1 MMQRSKNVLFLLLF
15 AGCWA
20 VAPVEGQAPEAKKI
34 LDAMIHALGGQTYL
48 DVNDIHT
55 TGRFY
60 TFKHDT
66 PTGGDYISQYVKYPM
81 MQRTEIGIARFKQI
95 TINNGKDGW
104 KSVPKDKEPQEQ
116 LPAEIAEFQTS
127 FKTSLDYVV
136 RFTLA
141 EPKTTVLLVGSE
153 ILDFNRADVIEIRDA
168 VKDRIV
174 LYVDRNSKLP
184 VKMQVY
190 RSDEKI
196 MREERFVN
204 WHSFQSV
211 QVPLFVGR
219 YADGS
224 KTMEIRLENVTF
236 DTGLADSLFTVP
248 KK

>member
-1 MMQRSKNVLFLLLF
+1 MMQRSKIVLFLLLL
-15 AGCWA
+15 ANCLAA
-20 VAPVEGQAPEAKKI
+20 VPVKAQEPQARKI
-34 LDAMIHALGGQTYL
+34 LDEMTQALGGQAYL
-48 DVNDIHT
+48 DVNDMHT
-55 TGRFY
+55 MGRFY

-66 PTGGDYISQYVKYPM
+66 PTGGDYLSQYIKYPM
-81 MQRTEIGIARFKQI
+81 MQRTEIGIAKFKQI
-95 TINNGKDGW
+95 TVNNGKEGW

-153 ILDFNRADVIEIRDA
+153 ILDFNRADVIELRDA
-168 VKDRIV
+168 VKNRIV
-174 LYVDRNSKLP
+174 LYVDRNTKLP
-184 VKMQVY
+184 IKMRVY

-196 MREERFVN
+196 MREERFAN

-224 KTMEIRLENVTF
+224 KTMEIRLENATV
-236 DTGLADSLFTVP
+236 DSGLADSLFTVP

>member
-1 MMQRSKNVLFLLLF
+1 MMQRFKIVLFLLL
-15 AGCWA
+15 ATCWTA
-20 VAPVEGQAPEAKKI
+20 VPVKAQAPQAKKI
-34 LDAMIHALGGQTYL
+34 LDEMMQALGGQAYL
-48 DVNDIHT
+48 DVNDIHK

-66 PTGGDYISQYVKYPM
+66 PTGGDYISQYIKYPM
-81 MQRTEIGIARFKQI
+81 MERTEIGIAKFKQI
-95 TINNGKDGW
+95 TINNGKEGW

-141 EPKTTVLLVGSE
+141 EPKTTFLLVGSE
-153 ILDFNRADVIEIRDA
+153 ILDFNRADVIELRDA
-168 VKDRIV
+168 VKNRIV
-174 LYVDRNSKLP
+174 LYVDRNTKLP
-184 VKMQVY
+184 IKMRVY

-204 WHSFQSV
+204 WHSFQGI

-219 YADGS
+219 YADGA
-224 KTMEIRLENVTF
+224 KTMEIRLENATF
-236 DTGLADSLFTVP
+236 DSGLADTLFTVP